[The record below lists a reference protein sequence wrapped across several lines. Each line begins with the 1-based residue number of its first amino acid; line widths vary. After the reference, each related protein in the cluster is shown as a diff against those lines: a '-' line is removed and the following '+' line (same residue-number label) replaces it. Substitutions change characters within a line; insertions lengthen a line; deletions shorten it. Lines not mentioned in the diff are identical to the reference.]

1 MMEDVLKL
9 LIVDDDDVDREKI
22 RRMLGAS
29 ACNATVEEAASVAD
43 SMIILKDHECDCVI
57 VDYRL
62 GTEDGLTLLN
72 NIRTNF
78 GKRCAVIMVTG
89 LGDEKIAAE
98 AMRLGAS
105 DYLIKGNLES
115 AQLFRAILSAI
126 QRATLE
132 QNIHDLAHY
141 DMLTGLVSRHLLLDR
156 LQQVIN
162 TIPRAT
168 QSAAIAFIDLDN
180 FKPINDHYG
189 HEAGDLV
196 LVDISKRLKGTLRET
211 DTTSRIGGDEFVL
224 LLNDVGSS
232 SWCEDLLKRILLRL
246 NVPIT
251 LSNGYSVRVSA
262 SIGVSMI
269 TDPSLDAES
278 YLRRAD
284 QAMYKAK
291 NTGRNKILFYDPAEE
306 HYLKERRKLLQGAEK
321 GLRNNEFFLQFQ
333 PQINVSSGKVIGLEA
348 LIRWRHPKKGVLYP
362 GHFNDALDHPTLGVI
377 IGEWVLNE
385 SIKSR
390 LILQAAGLADDCK
403 ISINISGYHLQSFGF
418 IDFLKGLLIEYPNI
432 PPKLIMLEV
441 LETVSINDM
450 KSAIDILKQCQ
461 ALGLG
466 VALDDFGTGYA
477 SLSYLKTLPLDIL
490 KLDRSF
496 VQNFLEDEKDEA
508 IVKSAIALSNAFGY
522 KMVAEGIESKAHLD
536 ALKYLGCDFGQGFYI
551 AKPMNLD
558 NLMIW
563 LNLPSAIQ

>member
-1 MMEDVLKL
+1 MSEGALKL

-29 ACNATVEEAASVAD
+29 ACHATVEEAASVAD
-43 SMIILKDHECDCVI
+43 SMVILGDHECDCVI

-62 GTEDGLTLLN
+62 GSEDGLTLLN
-72 NIRTNF
+72 NIRTSF

-89 LGDEKIAAE
+89 LGDEKVAAE

-105 DYLIKGNLES
+105 DYLIKGQLES

-162 TIPRAT
+162 TISRAP
-168 QSAAIAFIDLDN
+168 QLAAIAFIDLDN

-196 LVDISKRLKGTLRET
+196 LVNTAKRLKGTLRET

-224 LLNDVGSS
+224 LLNNVRSA
-232 SWCEDLLKRILLRL
+232 SWCEDLLKRILLIL
-246 NVPIT
+246 NVPVT

-269 TDPSLDAES
+269 TDPSLDAEV

-291 NTGRNKILFYDPAEE
+291 NTGRNKILFFDPAEE
-306 HYLKERRKLLQGAEK
+306 HYLKERRKLLQEAEK
-321 GLRNNEFFLQFQ
+321 GLNNDEFFLQFQ

-348 LIRWRHPKKGVLYP
+348 LIRWKHPEKGILYP
-362 GHFNDALDHPTLGVI
+362 GHFSDALDHPTLGVI

-390 LILQAAGLADDCK
+390 LTLQAAGLVDDCK

-450 KSAIDILKQCQ
+450 KSAIDILKQCRE
-461 ALGLG
+461 LGVG

-508 IVKSAIALSNAFGY
+508 IVKSAVALSSAFGY

-558 NLMIW
+558 KVMVW
-563 LNLPSAIQ
+563 LNLPSSSQ

>member
-43 SMIILKDHECDCVI
+43 SMIILDDHECDCVI

-62 GTEDGLTLLN
+62 GSEDGLTLLN

-156 LQQVIN
+156 LQQAIN

-306 HYLKERRKLLQGAEK
+306 NYLKERRKLLQGAEK

-348 LIRWRHPKKGVLYP
+348 LIRWRHPEKGVLYP

-432 PPKLIMLEV
+432 PSKLIMLEV

>member
-1 MMEDVLKL
+1 MEDVLKL

-43 SMIILKDHECDCVI
+43 SMIILDDHECDCVI

-62 GTEDGLTLLN
+62 GSEDGLTLLN

-156 LQQVIN
+156 LQQAIN

-306 HYLKERRKLLQGAEK
+306 NYLKERRKLLQGAEK

-348 LIRWRHPKKGVLYP
+348 LIRWRHPEKGVLYP

-432 PPKLIMLEV
+432 PSKLIMLEV